1 MMMLNGII
9 IQETDMMLLVIL
21 ILITEVRIEHLQR
34 KTPSCVRDKR
44 KYVKHRQEYWEHDIT
59 EIRRAKRM
67 RNEDHEELP

>member
-9 IQETDMMLLVIL
+9 QETDIRD
-21 ILITEVRIEHLQR
+21 ILITEAHIEHLQR
-34 KTPSCVRDKR
+34 ETPSCVRDKR